1 MDGFINESVS
11 KIMDGIGGALQLLL
25 ILAFTSL
32 VFLPVTQ
39 SLNDIGNI
47 LYLIVLLGGGVYFL
61 YRSLAPDQPD
71 ARRATSGMLS
81 GLLLWQII
89 NQSGLSGRLG
99 LYESNAA
106 LLWVVVA
113 LVMVFLW
120 IKVFPLGLRFFTLLL
135 LLNWLGKIYVT
146 RLELSGNWPALL
158 ETVFSAVRYL
168 GIFGIG
174 ASVWFILF
182 RSRNVLERKYG
193 AAALYFFVLLS
204 FLLF

>member
-25 ILAFTSL
+25 VLACTSL
-32 VFLPVTQ
+32 VFLPAVQ
-39 SLNDIGNI
+39 SLDGIGNI
-47 LYLIVLLGGGVYFL
+47 LYLVVVIGGGVYFL

-71 ARRATSGMLS
+71 ARRASSGMLS
-81 GLLLWQII
+81 GLLLWQTL
-89 NQSGLSGRLG
+89 NQSGLSSQLG
-99 LYESNAA
+99 LFDRNGV
-106 LLWVVVA
+106 LLWVAAA
-113 LVMVFLW
+113 LVIIFLW
-120 IKVFPLGLRFFTLLL
+120 VKVFPLGLRFFTLLL
-135 LLNWLGKIYVT
+135 LLNWLGKLYVT
-146 RLELSGNWPALL
+146 RLDLSGNWPVLL

-168 GIFGIG
+168 GILGIG